1 MGRTVLAYSLQL
13 QLLEKRNKGFRRAL
27 RKEDQKI
34 FDDLLRM
41 GKMQV
46 QAGVMA
52 SNPNPT
58 DSLFFSVFIELL
70 KEIKNMKRDME
81 AKEERLKQ
89 LEKSIQNPGPW
100 KTLPGG

>member
-34 FDDLLRM
+34 FDNLLRM

-58 DSLFFSVFIELL
+58 DSLFFSILIELK
-70 KEIKNMKRDME
+70 KEIEILKRDLE
-81 AKEERLKQ
+81 IKEQKIDE
-89 LEKSIQNPGPW
+89 LESYIQKNN
-100 KTLPGG
+100 TH

>member
-13 QLLEKRNKGFRRAL
+13 QLLEKRNQGFRRAL

-58 DSLFFSVFIELL
+58 DSLFLSILIELK
-70 KEIKNMKRDME
+70 KEIETLKRDLG
-81 AKEERLKQ
+81 AKKTKIDELER
-89 LEKSIQNPGPW
+89 SIRKIDPELTQR
-100 KTLPGG
+100 